1 MCACSV
7 LEKLLPGGAPFV
19 TLKLLALV
27 VLALAVGRWCV
38 WPHVSRA
45 VQGESMRLSV
55 HLPEDARADDK
66 TA

>member
-1 MCACSV
+1 MA
-7 LEKLLPGGAPFV
+7 
-19 TLKLLALV
+19 LKLLALV

-45 VQGESMRLSV
+45 VQGESMRLNV
-55 HLPEDARADDK
+55 HLPEDARADEK